1 MLKMIGITCAFG
13 FFLSFQAHAQSNT
26 KQQLNAA
33 ILLFDGVQIIDY
45 TGPYELLGGARFNV
59 YTVAEKRTIATAFGM
74 SVNPTYLLGNEPKPD
89 ILVIPGGGNIIPG
102 AQGAGVGAQ
111 LENTAVIDWIKKR
124 SESAQYVMSVC
135 NGAFLLAKAGLLEGL
150 RSTTTSFY
158 IKDLKS
164 FSPNTIPV
172 WDERVVDNGKILTTA
187 GLSAGM
193 DGALH
198 LIGKILGNGEAK
210 GVALGIEYNWQPES
224 GYARAALAD
233 TKLPGE
239 IYDAFYSGDAHL
251 LIVDGDKNQWTEVWQ
266 IPSSKP
272 AKQLL
277 DEINKKWS
285 VNKLWTPV
293 ESKNNTSSQSEW
305 KLTDNNG
312 VPWLAM
318 VEVKPVGTNQINIKL
333 GIAKTKISN

>member
-1 MLKMIGITCAFG
+1 MIGIACVFS
-13 FFLSFQAHAQSNT
+13 FLLNFQTHAQSNT
-26 KQQLNAA
+26 KQPLNAA

-59 YTVAEKRTIATAFGM
+59 YTVAEKRTITTAFGM
-74 SVNPTYLLGNEPKPD
+74 SVNPTYILGNEPKPD
-89 ILVIPGGGNIIPG
+89 ILVIPGGGNITPG
-102 AQGAGVGAQ
+102 AQGEGVGAQ
-111 LENTAVIDWIKKR
+111 LENITVIDWIKKR
-124 SESAQYVMSVC
+124 AKESQYVMSVC

-150 RSTTTSFY
+150 RSTTTSFF

-198 LIGKILGNGEAK
+198 LIGKILGKAEAQ

-233 TKLPGE
+233 TKLPGA
-239 IYDAFYSGDAHL
+239 IYEVFYSANARL
-251 LIVDGDKNQWTEVWQ
+251 VTIDGDKRQWNEVWL
-266 IPSSKP
+266 IPSTKP
-272 AKQLL
+272 AKQVL
-277 DEINKKWS
+277 DEINKKWAADQS
-285 VNKLWTPV
+285 WNLVT
-293 ESKNNTSSQSEW
+293 SKDNANSKSEW
-305 KLTDNNG
+305 KLADKNG
-312 VPWLAM
+312 VYWRAT
-318 VEVKPVGTNQINIKL
+318 VEVKSTGTNQLNIAFEIN
-333 GIAKTKISN
+333 KTDKISN